1 MAGTHRAAPPC
12 LHGRHRRPS
21 RRCFARLDS
30 LACAQGLEG
39 HRRLGAVAGE
49 ARRRRAV
56 AEQHRSSAAALLC
69 SADAWGQLTGGPQLP
84 ATIGQK
90 DSAFVSCV
98 MCNFENL

>member
-1 MAGTHRAAPPC
+1 MC
-12 LHGRHRRPS
+12 V
-21 RRCFARLDS
+21 
-30 LACAQGLEG
+30 QGLEG

-84 ATIGQK
+84 ETIGQK
-90 DSAFVSCV
+90 DSALFLVLCATLKIYKWSCV
-98 MCNFENL
+98 DHKFVN